1 MISFT
6 TTDRHESKI
15 KQRKNQMNNISE
27 FRKSQNELYL
37 KYSLEDTKIIVL
49 SNRNVKKITKF
60 SLQAILFL
68 SSVELQGALR
78 GILCAPKENPKAPC
92 AFLPHTVAP

>member
-37 KYSLEDTKIIVL
+37 KYSLEDTKIVVL
-49 SNRNVKKITKF
+49 SNRNAKKDNEIF
-60 SLQAILFL
+60 PPSNIVSEL
-68 SSVELQGALR
+68 SGVTGGA
-78 GILCAPKENPKAPC
+78 
-92 AFLPHTVAP
+92 

>member
-37 KYSLEDTKIIVL
+37 KYSLEDTKVVVL
-49 SNRNVKKITKF
+49 SNRNAKKITKF
-60 SLQAILFL
+60 FLQAILFL

-78 GILCAPKENPKAPC
+78 GILCALKENPKAPC